1 MQLRTAEETFGLL
14 FFLSVWVVFYDLK
27 TYLTDFFLY
36 FCKYLVIKKNND
48 MMKKQY
54 EAPELEQME
63 ISVEA
68 GFATSGSA
76 PDSDDTE
83 FGYDNN

>member
-1 MQLRTAEETFGLL
+1 
-14 FFLSVWVVFYDLK
+14 
-27 TYLTDFFLY
+27 
-36 FCKYLVIKKNND
+36 

-54 EAPELEQME
+54 EAPALEQME

>member
-1 MQLRTAEETFGLL
+1 
-14 FFLSVWVVFYDLK
+14 
-27 TYLTDFFLY
+27 
-36 FCKYLVIKKNND
+36 

-63 ISVEA
+63 IEVEA
-68 GFATSGSA
+68 GFAATSGSA